1 MIFSS
6 SLKKISELEEKN
18 SQDILIGKILSGNA
32 SPEELQQAEDLKNQG
47 ARITDSLAQSRRARD
62 NIRYFLSAEDYGSDK
77 QLLGSKYNEFLSGE
91 IRRVSRRVLIYRIAA
106 ILAFPVALAAGWYGF
121 GKGFF
126 RTNQTSQICVISA
139 PPGNVSKTILPD
151 GTGVWINSGSS
162 VSYNTA
168 AFNHVKREVQ
178 LTGEAYF
185 QVSPDKGRPF
195 IVETPHASV
204 KVTGTSFN
212 IIACPDDPE
221 FETILAEGSVE
232 LRLKLTG
239 SRPIRL
245 NPGQRITYNSGND
258 SVNIQ
263 EVDAEIYTSWRN
275 LELIFKD
282 ASLNDLIRK
291 LDSIYDIRFHLE
303 PASLG
308 DYRFRGMFRYN
319 NNLIEALE
327 KIKKSS
333 GINYYI
339 ENKEVWL
346 RTTK

>member
-1 MIFSS
+1 LIFSS
-6 SLKKISELEEKN
+6 YPKKISELEETNKL
-18 SQDILIGKILSGNA
+18 DILIGKIISGNA
-32 SPEELQQAEDLKNQG
+32 SPEELQQAEDLRNQDPG
-47 ARITDSLAQSRRARD
+47 ITDFLAQSRKAWD
-62 NIRYFLSAEDYGSDK
+62 NTRYFLSPEDYGSDK
-77 QLLGSKYNEFLSGE
+77 QLLGSKYSEFLFGK
-91 IRRVSRRVLIYRIAA
+91 IRLVSRRVLIYRIAA

-121 GKGFF
+121 GKGFL
-126 RTNQTSQICVISA
+126 RSSLASQVCVISS

-151 GTGVWINSGSS
+151 GTWIWINTGSS

-168 AFNHVKREVQ
+168 AFNHGKREVQ

-212 IIACPDDPE
+212 IKAYPDDPD
-221 FETILAEGSVE
+221 FETVLAEGSVE
-232 LRLKLTG
+232 LSLKQAD
-239 SRPIRL
+239 SRVIRM
-245 NPGQRITYNSGND
+245 NPGQRIMYNSRND
-258 SVNIQ
+258 SVNIN

-275 LELIFKD
+275 MELIFKD
-282 ASLNDLIRK
+282 ASLNDLVRK

-327 KIKKSS
+327 KIKKTS

-346 RTTK
+346 RIAK